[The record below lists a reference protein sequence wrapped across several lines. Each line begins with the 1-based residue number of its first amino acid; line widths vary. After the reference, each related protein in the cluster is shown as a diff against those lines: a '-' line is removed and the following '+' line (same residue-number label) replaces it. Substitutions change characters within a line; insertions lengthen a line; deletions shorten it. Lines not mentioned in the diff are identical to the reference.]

1 MLTTFPCLVPQYP
14 AFSLRSIYVMN
25 IPLNGDLSSGYKKS
39 QCMMCGKNPG
49 LFSTEPVWYLGDFSM
64 KTVSQIQILGVT
76 FSNNNKF
83 DKHVQQRS
91 QKCRQSM
98 YSLNSIG
105 MCYPGLNTAS
115 KTYLYKSICFPTLIY
130 GLNSINI
137 SNKCIQQLE
146 STQGGIIKQAC
157 GLSKQSHHSKLL
169 RALNIDNVKTCI
181 NNSTLSLYN
190 RICSVVSPTRSLCV
204 FMLSQY
210 VASGSL
216 IPGSLVDRV
225 VKMGVSPSSIMVSKP
240 KSSHDRNDSDGV
252 VDSLRNLLLNENYI
266 KPWCSEYLM
275 VKLLTRSF

>member
-1 MLTTFPCLVPQYP
+1 
-14 AFSLRSIYVMN
+14 
-25 IPLNGDLSSGYKKS
+25 
-39 QCMMCGKNPG
+39 
-49 LFSTEPVWYLGDFSM
+49 
-64 KTVSQIQILGVT
+64 
-76 FSNNNKF
+76 
-83 DKHVQQRS
+83 
-91 QKCRQSM
+91 M

-146 STQGGIIKQAC
+146 STQGGIIKQVC

-240 KSSHDRNDSDGV
+240 KSSHDRSDSDGV